1 MKLAFVSRQHFLL
14 YLNNYFYYAIHIIM
28 IRQQKMY
35 ILYKSVFMLS
45 LFKHSK
51 IVITID
57 MTRTLH
63 VFRS

>member
-1 MKLAFVSRQHFLL
+1 MKLAFVSRQHFFL